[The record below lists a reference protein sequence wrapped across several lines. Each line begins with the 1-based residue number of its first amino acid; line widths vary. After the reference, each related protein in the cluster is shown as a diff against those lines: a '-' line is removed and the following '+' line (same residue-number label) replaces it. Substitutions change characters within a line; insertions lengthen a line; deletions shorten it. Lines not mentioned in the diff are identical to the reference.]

1 MKTLDP
7 TIWSIQ
13 TKTDFLDLM
22 NELGAHTIWKA
33 PVVLERLENIGIDT
47 DLSPSETLL
56 IENVE
61 IAKSQGEWGTPG
73 IYAPNILD
81 LVIDACN
88 FDEPIVSDMTGRGF
102 YHRNMLSQLADRW
115 GIDRDY

>member
-7 TIWSIQ
+7 TIWSIKI
-13 TKTDFLDLM
+13 KTDFMDLM

-33 PVVLERLENIGIDT
+33 PVVLERLKNIGIDT
-47 DLSPSETLL
+47 DLSSSGTLL

-61 IAKSQGEWGTPG
+61 IAKSQGEWGTTG
-73 IYAPNILD
+73 IYAPNILAS
-81 LVIDACN
+81 VIDACN
-88 FDEPIVSDMTGRGF
+88 FDEPIFSDMTGRGF